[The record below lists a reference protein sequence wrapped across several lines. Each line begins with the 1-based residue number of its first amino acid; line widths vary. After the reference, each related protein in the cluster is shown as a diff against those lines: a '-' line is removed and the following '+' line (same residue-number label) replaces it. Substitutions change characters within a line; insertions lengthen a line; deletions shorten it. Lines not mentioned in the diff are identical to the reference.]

1 MAAATLVELRNV
13 TKTFV
18 TGALSHQVLKDI
30 SLKMAQ
36 GDYIALMG
44 PSGSG
49 KSTLLN
55 ILGCL
60 DVPTAGHYYLEGR
73 EIASLS
79 DLELAQ
85 IRNQFFGF
93 IFQSFNLLGRY
104 TVVDNVALPMIY
116 RGVLRPER
124 LKRAHELLARVG
136 LANFAGH
143 KPAELSGGMQ
153 QRAAIARA
161 LINSPKLL
169 FADEP
174 TGNLDTVTGQEI
186 IKLFSELNAEGTT
199 IVVVTHDPRVAEH
212 TRRVLTLTDG
222 MIVHDQR
229 NEATA

>member
-18 TGALSHQVLKDI
+18 TGALSHQVLTGI
-30 SLKMAQ
+30 SLRMEQ

-60 DVPTAGHYYLEGR
+60 DVPTSGHYYLEGR

-116 RGVLRPER
+116 RGVPRLER
-124 LKRAHELLARVG
+124 LKRARELLARVG

-143 KPAELSGGMQ
+143 RPAELSGGMQ

>member
-18 TGALSHQVLKDI
+18 TGALSHQVLTGI
-30 SLKMAQ
+30 SLRMQQ

-60 DVPTAGHYYLEGR
+60 DVPTSGHYYLEGR

-116 RGVLRPER
+116 RGGPRLER
-124 LKRAHELLARVG
+124 LKRARELLARVG

-229 NEATA
+229 NEAAA